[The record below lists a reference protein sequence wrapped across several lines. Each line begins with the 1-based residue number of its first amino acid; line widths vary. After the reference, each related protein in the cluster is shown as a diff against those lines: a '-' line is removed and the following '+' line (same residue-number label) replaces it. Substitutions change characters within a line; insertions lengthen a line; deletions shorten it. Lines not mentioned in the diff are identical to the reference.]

1 MNFHRLSIPCRFAA
15 LLVLGAAAVRG
26 HDPLQSYTDAR
37 LRGDY
42 IVVNVTMA
50 NSAATALLK
59 QDNAA
64 GNRSITP
71 ENFELTGA
79 MLKAHAG
86 DLLNITAGGN
96 TIAMRAGDVTLNSE
110 NDIEFKLVY
119 PRPAAGTIKFAA
131 PFIKQMQEGHM
142 TSYTI
147 ADDANKIL
155 DSGDLS
161 AIDRPNTV
169 VNVPGKP
176 GSPPAATASSVPAGP
191 VPVPAPPASA
201 TTLLIW
207 GALTVAGLLGAGWLV
222 RRFM

>member
-1 MNFHRLSIPCRFAA
+1 MNFRRFIVLCRIAA
-15 LLVLGAAAVRG
+15 LLLLGAAAVRG

-59 QDNAA
+59 QDNA
-64 GNRSITP
+64 GDSSITP

-96 TIAMRAGDVTLNSE
+96 TIVMRAGDVTLNSE
-110 NDIEFKLVY
+110 NDIEFKLIF
-119 PRPAAGTIKFAA
+119 PRPSAGTIKFEA

-142 TSYTI
+142 TSYTF
-147 ADDANKIL
+147 ADDTNKIL

-161 AIDRPNTV
+161 AIDRPNTL

-176 GSPPAATASSVPAGP
+176 GSPPAVTDASAPAVP
-191 VPVPAPPASA
+191 VPVHAPPASSA
-201 TTLLIW
+201 TLLVW